1 MLKGITKKISIGIIS
16 IAAVVLL
23 ASAGDRFFNLSRQ
36 IDMFGGLYK
45 SINALYV
52 DDVEPSKLMRTF
64 IDAMLKELDPYTV
77 YYSGSQIETSRIEGS
92 EKLTGIGINFS
103 IIEKTPT
110 ITELIKDLS
119 ADKAGL
125 KIGDK
130 ILEIDGVSVKD
141 KSYEDIGKALKGQVD
156 TDIKLK
162 VLQISG
168 NKKEFTV
175 KRMEFHETNVPFYGM
190 LTKEIGF
197 INLKIFNPDA
207 GKDVR
212 EAFEDL
218 KKKNPGMTGL
228 ILDLRGNPGG
238 LLNESVNIVNLFID
252 KNKLVVNTKGKMKEW
267 NSTFN
272 TKNDAIDTKIPI
284 AVITNSKSA
293 SASEIVSGALQ
304 DYDRAV
310 IIGNKTYG
318 KGLVQMTHNLSYGTG
333 FKVTVAK
340 YYIPS
345 GRCIQA
351 VNYAERNTDGSV
363 KKIPDSLKREFE
375 TANGR
380 KVYDGGG
387 VDPDLPLEEK
397 STSTLVSELQKQY
410 LIFDYATKYYLRHN
424 SIDSADKFKLTDA
437 DYQDFVSF
445 IKTRKFTYKSETEKT
460 LEKIKDAATEEKYFD
475 AIQKNYANAL
485 KEIENN
491 NDAELLNKKAEIK
504 SLLESEIC
512 NRYFYSRGKIEKSL
526 QTDSWISKSIEVL
539 NNPKLYNGFLVA
551 KGK

>member
-1 MLKGITKKISIGIIS
+1 
-16 IAAVVLL
+16 
-23 ASAGDRFFNLSRQ
+23 
-36 IDMFGGLYK
+36 
-45 SINALYV
+45 
-52 DDVEPSKLMRTF
+52 
-64 IDAMLKELDPYTV
+64 
-77 YYSGSQIETSRIEGS
+77 
-92 EKLTGIGINFS
+92 
-103 IIEKTPT
+103 
-110 ITELIKDLS
+110 
-119 ADKAGL
+119 
-125 KIGDK
+125 
-130 ILEIDGVSVKD
+130 
-141 KSYEDIGKALKGQVD
+141 
-156 TDIKLK
+156 
-162 VLQISG
+162 
-168 NKKEFTV
+168 
-175 KRMEFHETNVPFYGM
+175 
-190 LTKEIGF
+190 
-197 INLKIFNPDA
+197 
-207 GKDVR
+207 
-212 EAFEDL
+212 
-218 KKKNPGMTGL
+218 
-228 ILDLRGNPGG
+228 
-238 LLNESVNIVNLFID
+238 
-252 KNKLVVNTKGKMKEW
+252 
-267 NSTFN
+267 
-272 TKNDAIDTKIPI
+272 
-284 AVITNSKSA
+284 
-293 SASEIVSGALQ
+293 
-304 DYDRAV
+304 
-310 IIGNKTYG
+310 
-318 KGLVQMTHNLSYGTG
+318 
-333 FKVTVAK
+333 VTVAK

-351 VNYAERNTDGSV
+351 INYAERNTDGSV

-410 LIFDYATKYYLRHN
+410 LIFDYATKYYLSHN

-445 IKTRKFTYKSETEKT
+445 IKTRKYTYKSETEKT